1 MMARQRQADESH
13 VKRRYA
19 KCGLGFA
26 YPVSALH
33 IMRRAIVDGWISDFN
48 FKFQLKFC
56 FFFFRGRLIS
66 ASNLSFF

>member
-56 FFFFRGRLIS
+56 FFFFLGGV
-66 ASNLSFF
+66 